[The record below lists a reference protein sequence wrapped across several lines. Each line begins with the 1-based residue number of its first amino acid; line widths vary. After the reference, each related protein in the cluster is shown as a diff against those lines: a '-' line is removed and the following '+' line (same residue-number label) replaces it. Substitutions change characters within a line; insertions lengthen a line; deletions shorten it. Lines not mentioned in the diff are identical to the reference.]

1 MSARPPVETRPIRR
15 LYGYGLKHRTR
26 LIAGFLLGVL
36 GGGSIFGMLTSLS
49 RTANQA
55 FAEHEVESTLESLI
69 STDSGFLVTALF
81 LILFFFL
88 SGIGHYFSIY
98 HINWVGFKVVEQ
110 LRRECFHKLQQLQLG
125 FYSRHSSGELIS
137 RITNDTMQV
146 QHAVSG
152 VVADIVR
159 QPLTLIF
166 ALAFM
171 LKTDPVL
178 ALLSLVIFP
187 VCVAPVVIFGRK
199 VRKYS
204 RQSQEYLA
212 GLSSVLQENVSGTR
226 VVKAFGMEAYE
237 EKKFDRENRSV
248 FGRLIK
254 TVLARNINQPLM
266 EFVAGLGIVAMMMY
280 VRVRHLEVGDFF
292 AFAAALGMLY
302 QPAKMLS
309 KVHMEIQKAMG
320 AAERIFSLLDEPVD
334 VAEKPEAQPFDESLR
349 EIRFRNVGFDYGDNP
364 VLRDVNLT
372 IRAGE
377 TVALV
382 GSSGSG
388 KSTLVSLVPR
398 FYDPVSGSVHLN
410 QHDIRDLTLASL
422 REHIALVTQDTFLFD
437 DTIAANIAYGRE
449 DADMES
455 IYAAARKANAHDF
468 IETLPQ
474 GYQTK
479 VGERGGNLSGGQRQR
494 IAIARA
500 IHRDAPI
507 LILDEATSA
516 LDNESERL
524 VQDAINK
531 MMHGRTSIVI
541 AHRLSTVQHADRIL
555 VLDAGQIV
563 EEGTHSQ
570 LLEQGG
576 LYRRLHDLS
585 KGDAI
590 AFA

>member
-1 MSARPPVETRPIRR
+1 MSPPPPLEKRPIRR
-15 LYGYGLKHRTR
+15 LYRYGLKHRGR
-26 LIAGFLLGVL
+26 LLAGFLLGVL
-36 GGGSIFGMLTSLS
+36 GGGSIFGMLASLS
-49 RTANQA
+49 KTANKA
-55 FAEHEVESTLESLI
+55 FASDQVEGTLEALI
-69 STDSGFLVTALF
+69 SSDSGFLFTALL
-81 LILFFFL
+81 LILFFLL
-88 SGIGHYFSIY
+88 SGLGNYFSIY
-98 HINWVGFKVVEQ
+98 HINWVGFKVVEE
-110 LRRECFHKLQQLQLG
+110 LRRECFHKLQVLQLG

-159 QPLTLIF
+159 QPLTLIA

-171 LKTDPVL
+171 LMTDPVL

-187 VCVAPVVIFGRK
+187 VCVAPVIIFGRK

-212 GLSSVLQENVSGTR
+212 GLSSVLQENVSGAR

-237 EKKFDRENRSV
+237 EEKFERENRSV

-320 AAERIFSLLDEPVD
+320 AAERIFSLLDEPID
-334 VAEKPEAQPFDESLR
+334 VVESADALDFDETLR
-349 EIRFRNVGFDYGDNP
+349 DIRFEHVGFDYGDKP
-364 VLRDVNLT
+364 VLQDVNLT

-398 FYDPVSGSVHLN
+398 FYDPTRGRLCLN
-410 QHDIRDLTLASL
+410 DHDLTTLSLKSL
-422 REHIALVTQDTFLFD
+422 REHVALVTQDTFLFD
-437 DTIAANIAYGRE
+437 DTISANIAYGRE
-449 DADMES
+449 DAEPDAV
-455 IYAAARKANAHDF
+455 IAAARKANAHEF
-468 IETLPQ
+468 IQQLPK
-474 GYQTK
+474 GYDTK

-500 IHRDAPI
+500 IYRDAPI

-524 VQDAINK
+524 VQEAINA
-531 MMHGRTSIVI
+531 MMKGRTSIVI
-541 AHRLSTVQHADRIL
+541 AHRLSTIQHADRIL
-555 VLDAGQIV
+555 VLQEGRIV
-563 EEGTHSQ
+563 EEGSHTD
-570 LLEQGG
+570 LLEQNGIYKH
-576 LYRRLHDLS
+576 LYQLQFQS
-585 KGDAI
+585 
-590 AFA
+590 

>member
-1 MSARPPVETRPIRR
+1 MSLPPPLEKRPIRR
-15 LYGYGLKHRTR
+15 LYRYGLKHRGR
-26 LIAGFLLGVL
+26 LLAGFLLGVL
-36 GGGSIFGMLTSLS
+36 GGGSIFGMLASLS
-49 RTANQA
+49 KTANKA
-55 FAEHEVESTLESLI
+55 FASDQVEGTLEALI
-69 STDSGFLVTALF
+69 SSDSGFLFTALL
-81 LILFFFL
+81 LILFFLL
-88 SGIGHYFSIY
+88 SGLGNYFSIY
-98 HINWVGFKVVEQ
+98 HINWVGFKVVEE
-110 LRRECFHKLQQLQLG
+110 LRRECFHKLQVLQLG

-159 QPLTLIF
+159 QPLTLIA

-171 LKTDPVL
+171 LMTDPVL

-187 VCVAPVVIFGRK
+187 VCVAPVIIFGRK

-212 GLSSVLQENVSGTR
+212 GLSSVLQENVSGAR

-237 EKKFDRENRSV
+237 EEKFERENRSV

-320 AAERIFSLLDEPVD
+320 AAERIFSLLDEPIDVEESPDAVD
-334 VAEKPEAQPFDESLR
+334 FQEELR
-349 EIRFRNVGFDYGDNP
+349 EIRLEGVGFDYGDKP
-364 VLRDVNLT
+364 VLQDVNLT

-398 FYDPVSGSVHLN
+398 FYDPTRGRLCLN
-410 QHDIRDLTLASL
+410 DHDLTTLSLKSL
-422 REHIALVTQDTFLFD
+422 REHVALVTQDTFLFD
-437 DTIAANIAYGRE
+437 DTISANIAYGRE
-449 DADMES
+449 DAEPDAV
-455 IYAAARKANAHDF
+455 IAAARKANAHEF
-468 IETLPQ
+468 IQQLPK
-474 GYQTK
+474 GYDTK

-500 IHRDAPI
+500 IYRDAPI

-524 VQDAINK
+524 VQEAINA
-531 MMHGRTSIVI
+531 MMKGRTSIVI
-541 AHRLSTVQHADRIL
+541 AHRLSTIQHADRIL
-555 VLDAGQIV
+555 VLQEGRIV
-563 EEGTHSQ
+563 EEGSHTD
-570 LLEQGG
+570 LLEQNGIYKH
-576 LYRRLHDLS
+576 LYQLQFQS
-585 KGDAI
+585 
-590 AFA
+590 

>member
-1 MSARPPVETRPIRR
+1 MSTPPPLEKRPIRR
-15 LYGYGLKHRTR
+15 LYRYGLKHRGR
-26 LIAGFLLGVL
+26 LLAGFLLGVL
-36 GGGSIFGMLTSLS
+36 GGGSIFGMLASLS
-49 RTANQA
+49 KTANKA
-55 FAEHEVESTLESLI
+55 FASDQVEGTLEALI
-69 STDSGFLVTALF
+69 SSDSGFLVTALL
-81 LILFFFL
+81 LILFFLL
-88 SGIGHYFSIY
+88 SGLGNYFSIY
-98 HINWVGFKVVEQ
+98 HINWVGFKVVEE
-110 LRRECFHKLQQLQLG
+110 LRRESFHKLQVLQLG

-159 QPLTLIF
+159 QPLTLIA

-171 LKTDPVL
+171 LMTDPVL

-187 VCVAPVVIFGRK
+187 ICVAPVIIFGRK

-237 EKKFDRENRSV
+237 EEKFDRENRSV

-320 AAERIFSLLDEPVD
+320 AAERIFSLLDEPID
-334 VAEKPEAQPFDESLR
+334 VVEAPDALDFNEDLR
-349 EIRFRNVGFDYGDNP
+349 EIRFENVGFDYGDKP
-364 VLRDVNLT
+364 VLRNVNLT

-398 FYDPVSGSVHLN
+398 FYDPTRGRLCLN
-410 QHDIRDLTLASL
+410 DHDLPSLSLKSL
-422 REHIALVTQDTFLFD
+422 REHVALVPQARFLFD
-437 DTIAANIAYGRE
+437 DTIASNIAYGRE
-449 DADMES
+449 DAVPEA
-455 IYAAARKANAHDF
+455 IIAAARKANAHDF
-468 IETLPQ
+468 IQQLPK
-474 GYQTK
+474 GYDTK

-500 IHRDAPI
+500 IYRDAPI

-524 VQDAINK
+524 VQEAINT
-531 MMHGRTSIVI
+531 MMKGRTSIVI
-541 AHRLSTVQHADRIL
+541 AHRLSTIQHADRIL
-555 VLDAGQIV
+555 VLQEGQIV
-563 EEGTHSQ
+563 EQGSHTDLLKQNGIYKHLYQ
-570 LLEQGG
+570 LQFQN
-576 LYRRLHDLS
+576 
-585 KGDAI
+585 A
-590 AFA
+590 